1 MPLKCQLSVW
11 ACIALDM
18 KYSSTHTET
27 AVGLRCYTERNKIWS
42 LHFPFPWR
50 PCALIICQSDRCF
63 SNDGVSCVLNF
74 HQSPTVRDCGTLC
87 TIWCWNPPWT
97 QSLVCEAPCRQV
109 SQRRGERRGGGRGV
123 GGGCQGGLLRWWS
136 LCAHRPSALTRAWL
150 TVDKNAGVR
159 QNSGGNLFFVAAT
172 NIIYCTDINI
182 NIDGKQTRVTA
193 GPQRYWELRWKW
205 GRVHLTRN
213 EQAVVFYLP
222 DWTDESFLRLFS
234 NFIYRTKHKKKN
246 CFFVLDIIVKP
257 HVKNRQPSYMSI
269 KIKVI

>member
-1 MPLKCQLSVW
+1 MTASHVCW
-11 ACIALDM
+11 T
-18 KYSSTHTET
+18 STKAPPWET
-27 AVGLRCYTERNKIWS
+27 AGRCAPYD
-42 LHFPFPWR
+42 
-50 PCALIICQSDRCF
+50 A
-63 SNDGVSCVLNF
+63 
-74 HQSPTVRDCGTLC
+74 GTLHG
-87 TIWCWNPPWT
+87 PSP
-97 QSLVCEAPCRQV
+97 SSVKLRAGK
-109 SQRRGERRGGGRGV
+109 SHRGGVRGGGGA

-150 TVDKNAGVR
+150 AADKNAGVR

-234 NFIYRTKHKKKN
+234 NFIYRTKHKKKK
-246 CFFVLDIIVKP
+246 FFHTRHYCKTT
-257 HVKNRQPSYMSI
+257 R
-269 KIKVI
+269 